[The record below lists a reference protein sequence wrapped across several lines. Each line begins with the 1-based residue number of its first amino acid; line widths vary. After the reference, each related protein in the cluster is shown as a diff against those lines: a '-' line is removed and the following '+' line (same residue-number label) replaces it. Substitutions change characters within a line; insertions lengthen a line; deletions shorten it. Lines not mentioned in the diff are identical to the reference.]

1 MNRLKIA
8 AIVLV
13 IVSGLAGSYFIVK
26 NSTPSLLSEKKV
38 LENSG
43 ESGISSQSPIE
54 WVKNLV
60 SGDYSQ
66 SIGDSNNAKNGS
78 NKETANL
85 TETVAQSL
93 FGKMKIMD
101 QSGNDPFGNFD
112 INNSENQ
119 KLVNEALA
127 GFNGSDDIF
136 KISADDNNLK
146 ISNDNSREAK
156 NRYLE
161 EIKKISQKHFNTVQY
176 QNFSKEIIDEIDKS
190 CFGEDSLLINKLIN
204 IYQLI
209 ADDYL
214 NIVVPSD
221 WLDFHKK
228 AVAHYKKNYLTYQ
241 FISNC
246 SSDPIGGYLA
256 VQSLQLLI
264 DEAVEVQN
272 LLNEKYKEI

>member
-13 IVSGLAGSYFIVK
+13 MVSGLAGSYFIVK
-26 NSTPSLLSEKKV
+26 NSTPSLLSEKK
-38 LENSG
+38 LMENSG
-43 ESGISSQSPIE
+43 KSGISSQSPIE

-66 SIGDSNNAKNGS
+66 SIGDSNNDLNNAKNGF

-93 FGKMKIMD
+93 FGKMKTMD

-136 KISADDNNLK
+136 KISA
-146 ISNDNSREAK
+146 
-156 NRYLE
+156 
-161 EIKKISQKHFNTVQY
+161 
-176 QNFSKEIIDEIDKS
+176 
-190 CFGEDSLLINKLIN
+190 
-204 IYQLI
+204 
-209 ADDYL
+209 
-214 NIVVPSD
+214 
-221 WLDFHKK
+221 
-228 AVAHYKKNYLTYQ
+228 
-241 FISNC
+241 
-246 SSDPIGGYLA
+246 
-256 VQSLQLLI
+256 
-264 DEAVEVQN
+264 
-272 LLNEKYKEI
+272 

>member
-13 IVSGLAGSYFIVK
+13 MVSGLAGSYFIVK

-112 INNSENQ
+112 I
-119 KLVNEALA
+119 
-127 GFNGSDDIF
+127 
-136 KISADDNNLK
+136 
-146 ISNDNSREAK
+146 K
-156 NRYLE
+156 N
-161 EIKKISQKHFNTVQY
+161 
-176 QNFSKEIIDEIDKS
+176 
-190 CFGEDSLLINKLIN
+190 
-204 IYQLI
+204 
-209 ADDYL
+209 
-214 NIVVPSD
+214 
-221 WLDFHKK
+221 
-228 AVAHYKKNYLTYQ
+228 
-241 FISNC
+241 
-246 SSDPIGGYLA
+246 
-256 VQSLQLLI
+256 
-264 DEAVEVQN
+264 
-272 LLNEKYKEI
+272 